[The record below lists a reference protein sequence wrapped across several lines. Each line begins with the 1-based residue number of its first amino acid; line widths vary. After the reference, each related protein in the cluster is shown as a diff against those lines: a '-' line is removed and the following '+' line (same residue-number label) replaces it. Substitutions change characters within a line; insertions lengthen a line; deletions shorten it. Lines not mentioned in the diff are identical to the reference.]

1 MRSTL
6 VRARSNERSD
16 ARKRDRLDETTI
28 ESVIASFLRASFP
41 CIILSLK
48 RDANERNPNLEN
60 RNGRRRRLNSHA
72 RDDDAGD
79 YVLRDDADGDGDEYE
94 RIVDADGNGA
104 NVGAAATEDRYAPR
118 REDLDA
124 RARASKRGDA

>member
-1 MRSTL
+1 
-6 VRARSNERSD
+6 
-16 ARKRDRLDETTI
+16 
-28 ESVIASFLRASFP
+28 
-41 CIILSLK
+41 
-48 RDANERNPNLEN
+48 
-60 RNGRRRRLNSHA
+60 LNSHA

-79 YVLRDDADGDGDEYE
+79 YVLRDYADGDGDEYE